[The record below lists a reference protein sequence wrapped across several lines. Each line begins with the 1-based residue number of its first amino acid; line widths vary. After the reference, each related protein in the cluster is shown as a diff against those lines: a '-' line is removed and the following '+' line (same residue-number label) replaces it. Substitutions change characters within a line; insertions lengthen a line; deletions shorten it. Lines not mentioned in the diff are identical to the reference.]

1 MRIVGLVHN
10 NNNMLYYNKCMA
22 QTESIN
28 FMNFKDIKTSQTS
41 TNLKTITNFK
51 NKNERFMSSL
61 HLNVN

>member
-1 MRIVGLVHN
+1 
-10 NNNMLYYNKCMA
+10 MA